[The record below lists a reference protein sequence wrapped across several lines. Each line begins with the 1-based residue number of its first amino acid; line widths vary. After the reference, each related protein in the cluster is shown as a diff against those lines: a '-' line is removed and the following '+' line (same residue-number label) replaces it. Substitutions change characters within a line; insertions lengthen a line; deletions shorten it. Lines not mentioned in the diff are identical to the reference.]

1 MRLLITLLLISQSIF
16 AQKYF
21 TRTGTTEF
29 KASVKAFEPVQA
41 TNNSTSAILTNDGQ
55 IAAQLFISAFQ
66 FRLAL
71 MQEHFNENYMD
82 SAEFPKA
89 TFKGKIENITVS
101 DLENSKEVLIKGIL
115 TVRGIEKKIE
125 TKGTLSK
132 IGDKIK
138 LVSDFVVLPSDFN
151 IEIPSLI
158 RRKIAR
164 EVTINLNYEFTEKK

>member
-1 MRLLITLLLISQSIF
+1 MRLLLTLLLISQSIF

-21 TRTGTTEF
+21 TRTGSTEF
-29 KASVKAFEPVQA
+29 KASVQAFEPVEA
-41 TNNSTSAILTNDGQ
+41 TNNSTSVILTNDGQ
-55 IAAQLFISAFQ
+55 IAAQLFVSAFQ

-89 TFKGKIENITVS
+89 TFKGKLEDITIS
-101 DLENSKEVLIKGIL
+101 ELENSKEVLIKGIL
-115 TVRGIEKKIE
+115 TIRGVEKKIE
-125 TKGTLSK
+125 TKGILSK

-138 LVSDFVVLPSDFN
+138 LVSKLVVLPSDFN

-164 EVTINLNYEFTEKK
+164 EITINLSYDFTEKI

>member
-1 MRLLITLLLISQSIF
+1 MRLLLTLLLISQSIF

-21 TRTGTTEF
+21 TRTGSTEF
-29 KASVKAFEPVQA
+29 KASVQAFEPVEA
-41 TNNSTSAILTNDGQ
+41 TNNSTSVILTNDGQ
-55 IAAQLFISAFQ
+55 IAAQLFVSAFQ

-89 TFKGKIENITVS
+89 TFKGKLEDITIS
-101 DLENSKEVLIKGIL
+101 ELENSKEVLIKGIL
-115 TVRGIEKKIE
+115 TIRGVEKKIE
-125 TKGTLSK
+125 TKGILSK

-138 LVSDFVVLPSDFN
+138 LVSKLVVLPSDFN

-164 EVTINLNYEFTEKK
+164 EITINLNYDFTEKI

>member
-1 MRLLITLLLISQSIF
+1 MRLLLTLLLISQSIF

-21 TRTGTTEF
+21 TRTGSTEF
-29 KASVKAFEPVQA
+29 KASVQAFEPVEA
-41 TNNSTSAILTNDGQ
+41 TNNSTSVILTNDGQ
-55 IAAQLFISAFQ
+55 IAAQLFVSAFQ

-89 TFKGKIENITVS
+89 TFKGKLEDITIS
-101 DLENSKEVLIKGIL
+101 ELENSKEVLIKGVL
-115 TVRGIEKKIE
+115 TIRGVEKKIE
-125 TKGTLSK
+125 TKGILSK

-138 LVSDFVVLPSDFN
+138 LVSKLVVLPSDFN

-164 EVTINLNYEFTEKK
+164 EITINLSYDFTEKI